1 MALRFFA
8 KTSPN
13 NLMNKEINAVRIIGS
28 GLIGTSIALALKGKG
43 ISIQMLDENAKAQKL
58 ATDLVGGKNLENP
71 DLIIISA
78 SIDQNLN
85 LIVDALKQNPGSI
98 VMDVSSVKS
107 NLLDEV
113 AKLSGS
119 ANNFV
124 STHPMAGREVSG
136 AQSARS
142 DLFLGR
148 AWIGIASDNTSED
161 AKNFLNQLVD
171 ICGAS
176 LYWLTA
182 NQHDEAVA
190 AISHLPQ
197 ILSTGLAYTLDKNG
211 VDSLNLAGQGLRDLL
226 RLSGSNPKL
235 WSELLIANRDA
246 LKGYL
251 QSMSATISLLQQ
263 SLDHADLKKLE
274 EIFSVG
280 NKVYS
285 SIPGKHGGKSRN
297 YAYLPIVI
305 NDEPGQLAKIFNECA
320 EINVNIEDLT
330 IEHSPGQQTGLITLA
345 INEKDVENLSKH
357 LQNAGWNV
365 HTLKVDK

>member
-1 MALRFFA
+1 M
-8 KTSPN
+8 S
-13 NLMNKEINAVRIIGS
+13 KEIKAARIIGS

-43 ISIQMLDENAKAQKL
+43 ISIQMLDKDAKAQKL
-58 ATDLVGGKNLENP
+58 ATDLVGGEDLENP
-71 DLIIISA
+71 DLIVISA

-85 LIVDALKQNPGSI
+85 LIANTLKDNPRSI
-98 VMDVSSVKS
+98 VMDVASVKS

-113 AKLSGS
+113 AKLSEN
-119 ANNFV
+119 ADNFV

-148 AWIGIASDNTSED
+148 AWIGISSENTSED
-161 AKNFLNQLVD
+161 AKNYLNQLVE
-171 ICGAS
+171 ICGAT

-182 NQHDEAVA
+182 EQHDEAVA

-197 ILSTGLAYTLDKNG
+197 ILSTGLAYSLEKKG
-211 VDSLNLAGQGLRDLL
+211 VDALNLAGQGLRDVL

-235 WSELLIANRDA
+235 WSELLIANREA

-251 QSMSATISLLQQ
+251 QSMSATISLFQQ
-263 SLDHADLKKLE
+263 SLDNADLNKLE

-285 SIPGKHGGKSRN
+285 SIPGKHGGKNRN
-297 YAYLPIVI
+297 YSYLPIVI

-320 EINVNIEDLT
+320 KININIEDLS

-345 INEKDVENLSKH
+345 INEKDIENLSNH
-357 LQNAGWNV
+357 LQGAGWNV

>member
-13 NLMNKEINAVRIIGS
+13 NLMNKEIKAVRIIGS

-251 QSMSATISLLQQ
+251 QSMSATISLFQQ

>member
-1 MALRFFA
+1 
-8 KTSPN
+8 
-13 NLMNKEINAVRIIGS
+13 MNRKLNKVRIIGS
-28 GLIGTSIALALKGKG
+28 GLIGTSIALALKGKN
-43 ISIQMLDENAKAQKL
+43 ISIQMVDKDLKAQNL
-58 ATDLVGGKNLENP
+58 ATDLVAGEILENP
-71 DLIIISA
+71 DLIIICA
-78 SIDQNLN
+78 SIAENLK
-85 LIVDALKQNPGSI
+85 LIVSALSDNPRSI

-113 AKLSGS
+113 AKLSGNAS
-119 ANNFV
+119 NFV
-124 STHPMAGREVSG
+124 SSHPMAGREVSG

-148 AWIGIASDNTSED
+148 AWIGITSDITSED
-161 AKNFLNQLVD
+161 AKNSLTQLVE
-171 ICGAS
+171 ICGAT
-176 LYWLTA
+176 LYWLKDA
-182 NQHDEAVA
+182 EHDGAVA

-197 ILSTGLAYTLDKNG
+197 ILSTGLAYTLDQDG

-235 WSELLIANRDA
+235 WSELLIANKDA
-246 LKGYL
+246 LAVYL
-251 QSMSATISLLQQ
+251 QSMSATISLFQK
-263 SLDHADLKKLE
+263 SLESADLKKLE

-280 NKVYS
+280 NRVYS
-285 SIPGKHGGKSRN
+285 SIPGKHGGKNRN

-320 EINVNIEDLT
+320 KINVNIEDLS

-345 INEKDVENLSKH
+345 INEKDVENLSNH
-357 LQNAGWNV
+357 LQNTGWNV

>member
-1 MALRFFA
+1 
-8 KTSPN
+8 
-13 NLMNKEINAVRIIGS
+13 MNKAIHGVRIIGS
-28 GLIGTSIALALKGKG
+28 GLIGTSIALALKGRG
-43 ISIQMLDENAKAQKL
+43 ISIQMLDNEAKAQKL

-71 DLIIISA
+71 DLIVISA
-78 SIDQNLN
+78 SIEQNLN
-85 LIVDALKQNPGSI
+85 LILDALKDNPGSI

-113 AKLSGS
+113 ARLSGN

-161 AKNFLNQLVD
+161 AKNFLIQLVE
-171 ICGAS
+171 ICGAT

-182 NQHDEAVA
+182 IEHDEAVA

-197 ILSTGLAYTLDKNG
+197 ILSTGLAY
-211 VDSLNLAGQGLRDLL
+211 SLEKESVNSFNLAGQGLRDVL

-235 WSELLIANRDA
+235 WSELLVANRDA

-251 QSMSATISLLQQ
+251 QSMSATISLFQQ
-263 SLDHADLKKLE
+263 SLDNADLKKLE

-297 YAYLPIVI
+297 YTYLPIVI

-320 EINVNIEDLT
+320 KINVNIEDLS

-345 INEKDVENLSKH
+345 INEKDIEKLTNH
-357 LQNAGWNV
+357 LKNTGWNV
-365 HTLKVDK
+365 HNLKVDK

>member
-1 MALRFFA
+1 MAPRFFA
-8 KTSPN
+8 KILPN
-13 NLMNKEINAVRIIGS
+13 NLMSKEIKAARIIGS

-43 ISIQMLDENAKAQKL
+43 ISIQMLDKDAKAQKL
-58 ATDLVGGKNLENP
+58 ATDLVGGEDLENP
-71 DLIIISA
+71 DLIVISA

-85 LIVDALKQNPGSI
+85 LIVNTLKDNPRSI
-98 VMDVSSVKS
+98 VMDVASVKS

-113 AKLSGS
+113 AKLSEN
-119 ANNFV
+119 ADNFV

-148 AWIGIASDNTSED
+148 AWIGITLDNTSED
-161 AKNFLNQLVD
+161 AKNYLNQLVE
-171 ICGAS
+171 ICGAT

-182 NQHDEAVA
+182 EQHDEAVA

-197 ILSTGLAYTLDKNG
+197 ILSTGLAYSLEKKG
-211 VDSLNLAGQGLRDLL
+211 VDAFNLAGQGLRDVL

-235 WSELLIANRDA
+235 WSELLIANREA

-251 QSMSATISLLQQ
+251 QSMSATISLFQQ
-263 SLDHADLKKLE
+263 SLDNADLNKLE

-280 NKVYS
+280 NKIYS
-285 SIPGKHGGKSRN
+285 SIPGKHGGKNRN
-297 YAYLPIVI
+297 YSYLPIVI

-320 EINVNIEDLT
+320 KININIEDLS

-345 INEKDVENLSKH
+345 INEKDIENLSNH
-357 LQNAGWNV
+357 LQGAGWNV

>member
-1 MALRFFA
+1 
-8 KTSPN
+8 
-13 NLMNKEINAVRIIGS
+13 MNKEINAVRIIGS

-148 AWIGIASDNTSED
+148 AWIAIASDNTSED

-251 QSMSATISLLQQ
+251 QSMSATISLFQQ

>member
-1 MALRFFA
+1 MAHRFFA
-8 KTSPN
+8 KTLPN
-13 NLMNKEINAVRIIGS
+13 NLMNKKLKSVRIIGS
-28 GLIGTSIALALKGKG
+28 GLIGTSIALALKSKNV
-43 ISIQMLDENAKAQKL
+43 SIQMVDKDLKAQKL
-58 ATDLVGGKNLENP
+58 ATDLVVGEILENP
-71 DLIIISA
+71 DLVIVCA
-78 SIDQNLN
+78 SLAENLN
-85 LIVDALKQNPGSI
+85 LIVSALKENPRSI

-113 AKLSGS
+113 AKLSGNTS
-119 ANNFV
+119 NFL

-148 AWIGIASDNTSED
+148 AWIGISSDVTSED
-161 AKNFLNQLVD
+161 AKNFLTQLVE
-171 ICGAS
+171 ICGAT
-176 LYWLTA
+176 LYWLTDA
-182 NQHDEAVA
+182 EHDGAVA

-197 ILSTGLAYTLDKNG
+197 ILSTGLAYTLDQDG
-211 VDSLNLAGQGLRDLL
+211 VDSLNLSGQGLRDLL
-226 RLSGSNPKL
+226 RLSGSNPRL
-235 WSELLIANRDA
+235 WSELLVANKDA
-246 LKGYL
+246 LAEYL
-251 QSMSATISLLQQ
+251 QSMSSTISLFQK
-263 SLDHADLKKLE
+263 SLETADFKKLE

-280 NKVYS
+280 NRVYS

-320 EINVNIEDLT
+320 KINVNIEDLS

-345 INEKDVENLSKH
+345 INERDVENLSKH

>member
-1 MALRFFA
+1 MG
-8 KTSPN
+8 
-13 NLMNKEINAVRIIGS
+13 KEINAVRIIGS
-28 GLIGTSIALALKGKG
+28 GLIGTSIALALRGKG
-43 ISIQMLDENAKAQKL
+43 ISIQMLDKDTKAQKL
-58 ATDLVGGKNLENP
+58 ASDLVSGKDLENP

-85 LIVDALKQNPGSI
+85 LIIDALKENPGSI

-107 NLLDEV
+107 NLLHEV
-113 AKLSGS
+113 AKLSDNAS
-119 ANNFV
+119 NFV

-142 DLFLGR
+142 DLFVGR
-148 AWIGIASDNTSED
+148 AWIGISSENTSED
-161 AKNFLNQLVD
+161 AKNLLNQLVE
-171 ICGAS
+171 ICGAT

-182 NQHDEAVA
+182 SQHDEAVA

-197 ILSTGLAYTLDKNG
+197 ILSTGLAYSLEKES
-211 VDSLNLAGQGLRDLL
+211 VDSFNLAGQGLRDVL
-226 RLSGSNPKL
+226 RLSGSNPQL
-235 WSELLIANRDA
+235 WSELLLANRDA

-251 QSMSATISLLQQ
+251 QSMSATITLFQEA
-263 SLDHADLKKLE
+263 LDHADARKLE

-285 SIPGKHGGKSRN
+285 SIPGKHGGKNRN

-320 EINVNIEDLT
+320 KINVNIEDLS

-345 INEKDVENLSKH
+345 INEKDIENLSNH
-357 LQNAGWNV
+357 LRNTGWNV

>member
-1 MALRFFA
+1 M
-8 KTSPN
+8 S
-13 NLMNKEINAVRIIGS
+13 KEIKAARIIGS

-43 ISIQMLDENAKAQKL
+43 ISIQMLDKDAKAQKL
-58 ATDLVGGKNLENP
+58 ATDLVGGEDLENP
-71 DLIIISA
+71 DLIVISA

-85 LIVDALKQNPGSI
+85 LIANTLKDNPRSI
-98 VMDVSSVKS
+98 VMDVASVKS

-113 AKLSGS
+113 AKLSEN
-119 ANNFV
+119 ADNFV

-148 AWIGIASDNTSED
+148 AWIGISSENTSED
-161 AKNFLNQLVD
+161 AKNYLNQLVE
-171 ICGAS
+171 ICGAT

-182 NQHDEAVA
+182 EQHDEAVA

-197 ILSTGLAYTLDKNG
+197 ILSTGLAYSLEKKG
-211 VDSLNLAGQGLRDLL
+211 VDALNLAGQGLRDVL

-235 WSELLIANRDA
+235 WSELLIANREA
-246 LKGYL
+246 IKGYL
-251 QSMSATISLLQQ
+251 QSMSATISLFQQ
-263 SLDHADLKKLE
+263 SLDNADLNKLE

-285 SIPGKHGGKSRN
+285 SIPGKHGGKNRN
-297 YAYLPIVI
+297 YSYLPIVI

-320 EINVNIEDLT
+320 KININIEDLS

-345 INEKDVENLSKH
+345 INEKDIENLSNH
-357 LQNAGWNV
+357 LQGAGWNV

>member
-1 MALRFFA
+1 MD
-8 KTSPN
+8 
-13 NLMNKEINAVRIIGS
+13 KEINAVRIIGS

-171 ICGAS
+171 ICGAT

-251 QSMSATISLLQQ
+251 QSMSATISLFQQ

>member
-1 MALRFFA
+1 
-8 KTSPN
+8 
-13 NLMNKEINAVRIIGS
+13 MNKEINAVRIIGS

-171 ICGAS
+171 ICGAT

-251 QSMSATISLLQQ
+251 QSMSATISLFQQ

>member
-1 MALRFFA
+1 M
-8 KTSPN
+8 S
-13 NLMNKEINAVRIIGS
+13 KEIKAARIIGS

-43 ISIQMLDENAKAQKL
+43 ISIQMLDKDAKAQKL
-58 ATDLVGGKNLENP
+58 ATDLVGGEDLENP
-71 DLIIISA
+71 DLIVISA

-85 LIVDALKQNPGSI
+85 LIVNTLKDNPRSI
-98 VMDVSSVKS
+98 VMDVASVKS
-107 NLLDEV
+107 NLLDEI
-113 AKLSGS
+113 AKLSEN
-119 ANNFV
+119 ADNFV

-148 AWIGIASDNTSED
+148 AWIGIALDNTSED
-161 AKNFLNQLVD
+161 AKNYLNQLVE
-171 ICGAS
+171 ICGAT

-182 NQHDEAVA
+182 EQHDEAVA

-197 ILSTGLAYTLDKNG
+197 ILSTGLAYSLEKKG
-211 VDSLNLAGQGLRDLL
+211 VDALNLAGQGLRDVL

-235 WSELLIANRDA
+235 WSELLIANREA

-251 QSMSATISLLQQ
+251 QSMSATISLFQQ
-263 SLDHADLKKLE
+263 SLDNADLNKLE

-280 NKVYS
+280 NKIYS

-320 EINVNIEDLT
+320 EINVNIEDLS

-345 INEKDVENLSKH
+345 INEKDIENLSNH
-357 LQNAGWNV
+357 LQGAGWNV

>member
-1 MALRFFA
+1 
-8 KTSPN
+8 
-13 NLMNKEINAVRIIGS
+13 MNKEIKAVRIIGS

-43 ISIQMLDENAKAQKL
+43 ISIHMLDENAKAQKL

-182 NQHDEAVA
+182 NQHDDAVA

-251 QSMSATISLLQQ
+251 QSMSATISLFQQ

>member
-1 MALRFFA
+1 
-8 KTSPN
+8 
-13 NLMNKEINAVRIIGS
+13 MNKEINAVRIIGS
-28 GLIGTSIALALKGKG
+28 GLIGTSIALALKGRS
-43 ISIQMLDENAKAQKL
+43 ISIQMLDKDVKAQKL
-58 ATDLVGGKNLENP
+58 ATDLVGGKDLQNP
-71 DLIIISA
+71 DLIVISA

-85 LIVDALKQNPGSI
+85 LIIDALKENPGSI

-107 NLLDEV
+107 NLLHEV
-113 AKLSGS
+113 AKLSDNAS
-119 ANNFV
+119 NFV

-142 DLFLGR
+142 DLFVGR
-148 AWIGIASDNTSED
+148 AWIGISSENTSED
-161 AKNFLNQLVD
+161 AKNFLNQLVE
-171 ICGAS
+171 ICGAT

-197 ILSTGLAYTLDKNG
+197 ILSTGLAYSLEKEG
-211 VDSLNLAGQGLRDLL
+211 VNSFNLAGQGLRDVL

-251 QSMSATISLLQQ
+251 QSMSATISLFQQ

-320 EINVNIEDLT
+320 KINVNIEDLS

-345 INEKDVENLSKH
+345 INEKDIENLSNH
-357 LQNAGWNV
+357 LQNTGWNV